1 MQGLVERRWRQ
12 AVGALAL
19 GLCLATGRAWAAEAA
34 PAAQTPAPPRF
45 ILTVQAPDPVQ
56 AVLLKHLDLQRFRT
70 TDDLDATELT
80 QLLGEAP
87 DQVKGLLGTQGYFA
101 PQVRVRH
108 ARQDARAP
116 LGAVTIE
123 VAPGPRTQV
132 ASAQAYLRGDVQHNA
147 AAAAQRQ
154 AIDTQ
159 LQTRVGRPFSQS
171 DWDAAK
177 GQALRQLTSERY
189 PRARLVNSLSD
200 VDADAGQAHWY
211 MELDS
216 GDPVRIGE
224 VRVLGHERY
233 DPDIARRLVR
243 LAGLE
248 YNADYSLS
256 ALQAAQQRIAD
267 TAYYTSVF
275 AYADLDAGAADAQG
289 RVPVVVQVAEA
300 LPQKLVWG
308 VGGSTDSGPRLSFEH
323 NHLWVPGIHWQARQA
338 VQWDG
343 KQQSLHSVWQSP
355 VDDKGWHWLL
365 DGSWQRQ
372 VDGST
377 TVRGTRLSV
386 GRSQES
392 EALDRRYYLQFDRSR
407 TVDSASLLASSEGS
421 ESSISANLG
430 WTWRRFEHIPFP
442 DGGHG
447 LGLKLGAGTTLGLSR
462 TPFVTA
468 HARWLSYW
476 PLAQV
481 EGAATPTAASV
492 DEPAPRP
499 RGGRL
504 ALRLEGGAVLAK
516 PGAPIPDT
524 LLFWAGGDNSVRGY
538 GLHDIGQVEA
548 DGSITAGRYLA
559 VASFEWQQPIRR
571 HGQVSD
577 WESVVF
583 VDAGAVD
590 DRVSQMRAHVG
601 VGVGA
606 RYISPVGPIEMDLAY
621 GVQARRF
628 RVHLN
633 VGFSF

>member
-1 MQGLVERRWRQ
+1 MQGLVERRWRR
-12 AVGALAL
+12 ATVAWAL
-19 GLCLATGRAWAAEAA
+19 GLGLALSQSAAAEPTSA
-34 PAAQTPAPPRF
+34 PETTSAQAPRF
-45 ILTVQAPDPVQ
+45 ILSVQAPDAVQ
-56 AVLLKHLDLQRFRT
+56 ALLLKHLDLQRFRNL
-70 TDDLDATELT
+70 DDLDATELS

-87 DQVKGLLGTQGYFA
+87 DQINNLLGTQGYFA
-101 PQVRVRH
+101 PQVQVSH
-108 ARQDARAP
+108 APQDDRAP
-116 LGAVTIE
+116 LGAVAIE

-154 AIDTQ
+154 RIEQQ
-159 LQTRVGRPFSQS
+159 LQQRVGRPFTQS

-200 VDADAGQAHWY
+200 VNSEAGQAHWY
-211 MELDS
+211 VELDS

-224 VRVLGHERY
+224 VRVVGHERY
-233 DPDIARRLVR
+233 DPDIARRMVR

-248 YNADYSLS
+248 VGADYSLS
-256 ALQAAQQRIAD
+256 ALQTAQQRIAD

-275 AYADLDAGAADAQG
+275 AYADLDAAAADGQG
-289 RVPVVVQVAEA
+289 RAPVIVQVAEA

-323 NHLWVPGIHWQARQA
+323 NHLWVPGIHWRARQA
-338 VQWDG
+338 LQWDG
-343 KQQSLHSVWQSP
+343 KQQSLNSVWQSP
-355 VDDKGWHWLL
+355 LDDKGWHWLV

-407 TVDSASLLASSEGS
+407 TVDSASLLASSDGS

-447 LGLKLGAGTTLGLSR
+447 LGLKLGAGTTLGVTR

-476 PLAQV
+476 PLADAVGTSAQPS
-481 EGAATPTAASV
+481 A
-492 DEPAPRP
+492 DDAPRP
-499 RGGRL
+499 RSGRL
-504 ALRLEGGAVLAK
+504 ALRLEAGAVMAK

-538 GLHDIGQVEA
+538 GLHDIGQIEA

-571 HGQVSD
+571 QGQVSD

-583 VDAGAVD
+583 VDAGAVN
-590 DRVSQMRAHVG
+590 DRVSQMRAQVG
-601 VGVGA
+601 LGVGA

-628 RVHLN
+628 RIHLN